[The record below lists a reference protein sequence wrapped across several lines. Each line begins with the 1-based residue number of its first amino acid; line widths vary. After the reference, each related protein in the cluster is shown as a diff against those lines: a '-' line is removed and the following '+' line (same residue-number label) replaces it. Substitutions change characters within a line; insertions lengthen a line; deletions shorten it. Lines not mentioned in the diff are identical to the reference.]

1 MGNIGS
7 GFGNAASRCGFPD
20 GYFPSHAKLGFPNC
34 ANYKGTQAQ
43 RIADL
48 QKRGYGTDI
57 IGEWNKYYKENPT
70 NPLKIEYNVYP
81 QSISYSMSKSDALAE
96 KKKLDDFEGWF
107 KSQFRKG
114 GLTWADRVS
123 MQTAA
128 QSKRVAENIENRTI
142 VIDSILS
149 NTTNIKRWENE
160 ELELKQANE
169 RLLQIELESKR
180 IEDQRLQD
188 IENQRL
194 QDIENQEITFNE
206 QQNIGDYNE
215 TPITEINFDNSCSEC
230 TGTIKST
237 DPIEEKQ
244 LTENYLKIGGI
255 AAVGIGILLLYTRRN
270 KK

>member
-1 MGNIGS
+1 MGNVGS
-7 GFGNAASRCGFPD
+7 GFGNPNVRCGFPD
-20 GYFPSHAKLGFPNC
+20 GYFPLHAKLGFPNC

-48 QKRGYGTDI
+48 KKRGYGTDI

-70 NPLKIEYNVYP
+70 NPLKIEYNVIDP
-81 QSISYSMSKSDALAE
+81 SISNSMSKSAALAE
-96 KKKLDDFEGWF
+96 KAKLNSFEGWF
-107 KSQFRKG
+107 KNQFRKG
-114 GLTWADRVS
+114 GLTWSQRLN

-128 QSKRVAENIENRTI
+128 QSKRVAENIDNRTSN
-142 VIDSILS
+142 IDSILS
-149 NTTNIKRWENE
+149 NPSNIKRWENE
-160 ELELKQANE
+160 ELVLKQANE
-169 RLLQIELESKR
+169 RLLEIKR

-194 QDIENQEITFNE
+194 QDIENQRLQEIENQEITFNE
-206 QQNIGDYNE
+206 QQNIGDFNE
-215 TPITEINFDNSCSEC
+215 APITEINFDNSCSEC

-255 AAVGIGILLLYTRRN
+255 VAVGVVAYLVF